1 VPDLDLTLAWNFTT
15 ALLIGA
21 LLGIE
26 RERHNQESA
35 DPTSAGLRTFMLFA
49 LNGALAGWL
58 AQRLDSPWIVAAG
71 LLAVVSAVLAGYIL
85 SVRIRPDMLG
95 LTTELAAIATF
106 LLGAVAMLGEREL
119 AVGIGVAVAAVLA
132 YKQPLHGFVQKLGPD
147 DVYAGMRLLVAT
159 FIILPLLPDE
169 PMDPWEA
176 LNPQTLW
183 LLVLLISGLSLV
195 GYVLTRMLGARK
207 GIPITGLTGGLVS
220 STAVTL
226 AFARQSKGEE
236 YAHVPAALASGILL
250 AWTVSFVR
258 VMVEVL
264 VVNRAL
270 LPQVL
275 PAFVAM
281 TLVSGGFAWF
291 LLRRTDAATE
301 AGEVQLRNPFS
312 LTSAIK
318 FAALFAAVLL
328 IVKIVQLQAPP
339 SGMYLVAGLAGMT
352 DVDAITLSMAQYAHN
367 NSPQI
372 AAHAITIAALSN
384 TVVKAGMVVVL
395 GGARLRKPILV
406 ATAAIVGTGAAA
418 ILLT

>member
-1 VPDLDLTLAWNFTT
+1 
-15 ALLIGA
+15 
-21 LLGIE
+21 
-26 RERHNQESA
+26 
-35 DPTSAGLRTFMLFA
+35 
-49 LNGALAGWL
+49 
-58 AQRLDSPWIVAAG
+58 
-71 LLAVVSAVLAGYIL
+71 
-85 SVRIRPDMLG
+85 
-95 LTTELAAIATF
+95 
-106 LLGAVAMLGEREL
+106 
-119 AVGIGVAVAAVLA
+119 
-132 YKQPLHGFVQKLGPD
+132 
-147 DVYAGMRLLVAT
+147 
-159 FIILPLLPDE
+159 
-169 PMDPWEA
+169 
-176 LNPQTLW
+176 
-183 LLVLLISGLSLV
+183 
-195 GYVLTRMLGARK
+195 
-207 GIPITGLTGGLVS
+207 
-220 STAVTL
+220 
-226 AFARQSKGEE
+226 
-236 YAHVPAALASGILL
+236 
-250 AWTVSFVR
+250 VR